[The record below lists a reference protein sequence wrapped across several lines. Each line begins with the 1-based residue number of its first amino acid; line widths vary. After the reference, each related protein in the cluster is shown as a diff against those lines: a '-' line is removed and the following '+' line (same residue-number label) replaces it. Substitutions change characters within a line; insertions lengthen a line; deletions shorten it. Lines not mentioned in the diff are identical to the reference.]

1 VSQAWATAGIAAA
14 AAIWFWLGMHLPLN
28 LTDEGQI
35 VYASWLVS
43 EGALPY
49 RDFQHLYGPALFW
62 WNGAAMA
69 IAGADLAVV
78 RGLLVLVKASSV
90 ALTFALARRVAPLAV
105 AATAAGLL
113 TAIWGMPWF
122 YSTVPY
128 ANYNGM
134 ALGSLGVLLVLGA
147 PRPGWRRCAA
157 AGLCFGLAALF
168 KQTTGLFP
176 LLAVLVGVIG
186 ARDPG
191 PAPARLAPLAPLLRW
206 SALVAAFALPV
217 FYLSSSGG
225 VTSLAWLGA
234 PWIGAVAKIALRE
247 RRETVP
253 EAAASAPRIVALST
267 GALVPLL
274 AAALFYA
281 SQGQLDAL
289 VKNTVT
295 ELPAAVSWYTPFE
308 LPRAPGLLWCALY
321 TAAAVSIRS
330 ARLRPFA
337 LAAAGI
343 VALALG
349 IGARGN
355 AQEWEWLW
363 GVLASLGF
371 APILLAWGLVTRPP
385 GPPGRDTL
393 ILGLFALT
401 GLFYLHPAA
410 DLWHALGALPV
421 FLPAACM
428 VLRGERG
435 GVSLATGLALLA
447 AMALPFIP
455 ALPNVRSNARRIE
468 VSFEHASDLR
478 LLRSEHA
485 STVAVIKL
493 LQRAPYA
500 EREMLASSGQQLLYF
515 LADRQ
520 SPVDDAE
527 FALYMIGL
535 GLIQPEDAQRL
546 VDQASVIA
554 RLEDARPLIVE
565 DRRNATQARLR
576 EALPKLARW
585 LDANYE
591 PIERVGH
598 FRVLDRRDR
607 RTPSRP
613 PSARPPTT

>member
-1 VSQAWATAGIAAA
+1 VSQVWATAGIAAA
-14 AAIWFWLGMHLPLN
+14 AAIWFSLGTHLSLN
-28 LTDEGQI
+28 LTDGGQI
-35 VYASWLVS
+35 IYASWLVS

-90 ALTFALARRVAPLAV
+90 ALTFALARRVAPLAL
-105 AATAAGLL
+105 AAMAAGLL

-122 YSTVPY
+122 YTTVPY

-134 ALGSLGVLLVLGA
+134 ALGSLGVLLFLGV
-147 PRPGWRRCAA
+147 PRPGWRRCAV

-206 SALVAAFALPV
+206 GALVAAFVLPV
-217 FYLSSSGG
+217 FYLTSIGG
-225 VTSLAWLGA
+225 ATSLAWLGA
-234 PWIGAVAKIALRE
+234 PWIVVVAKIALRE
-247 RRETVP
+247 RRETVA

-267 GALVPLL
+267 GALVPPL

-281 SQGQLDAL
+281 SQGELDAL

-295 ELPAAVSWYTPFE
+295 QLPAAVSWYVPFE
-308 LPRAPGLLWCALY
+308 LPGAPGLLWCALY

-330 ARLRPFA
+330 ARFRPFA
-337 LAAAGI
+337 LAATGI
-343 VALALG
+343 VAIALG
-349 IGARGN
+349 IGARGD
-355 AQEWEWLW
+355 AQDWEWTG

-371 APILLAWGLVTRPP
+371 APILMAWGLVTRPAAP
-385 GPPGRDTL
+385 VGRDNL
-393 ILGLFALT
+393 ILGLLALT

-410 DLWHALGALPV
+410 DLWHALSALPV

-428 VLRGERG
+428 VLRSERR

-447 AMALPFIP
+447 AMTAPFVP
-455 ALPNVRSNARRIE
+455 ALPRERANETRIE
-468 VSFEHASDLR
+468 ASFERASDLR

-485 STVAVIKL
+485 GTVALIEL

-500 EREMLASSGQQLLYF
+500 DRKMLVTTGQQLLYF

-520 SPVDDAE
+520 SPVNDAE
-527 FALYMIGL
+527 FPLYMIGL
-535 GLIQPEDAQRL
+535 GLIQPEGVQQL
-546 VDQASVIA
+546 VDEASVIA
-554 RLEDARPLIVE
+554 RLEAARPLIVE
-565 DRRNATQARLR
+565 DRRNANQDLLR
-576 EALPKLARW
+576 KSLPKLVRW
-585 LDANYE
+585 LDANYR
-591 PIERVGH
+591 PIEQAGH

-607 RTPSRP
+607 RAP
-613 PSARPPTT
+613 PARSPTT